1 MQVGRGDW
9 GGSDFTVNKDSPVS
23 CVSIRNMPVGDTLR
37 TRARQ
42 GYRPALW
49 GWLLVPRFGPG
60 HGLVIGVVIEGI
72 VVNPGEATGDAS
84 IRCALR
90 CSTAAQRGSGRQY
103 GYGIVVSLQRCGPLH
118 FLRRRRPFPLLP
130 ACSRRP
136 FPRCCYQTEPGIST
150 ENSFLRAV
158 GFTSLAGITTGP
170 RVRDGSSTLALPV
183 TVVSPR

>member
-1 MQVGRGDW
+1 MQVGRGDG

-23 CVSIRNMPVGDTLR
+23 CVSIRNMPVGDSLR

-103 GYGIVVSLQRCGPLH
+103 GYGIVVSLQRGGPLH
-118 FLRRRRPFPLLP
+118 FCVVEDRSLYCPPVPVGPFPSAVTRRSREYPPKTRSSGPSASLP
-130 ACSRRP
+130 
-136 FPRCCYQTEPGIST
+136 
-150 ENSFLRAV
+150 
-158 GFTSLAGITTGP
+158 
-170 RVRDGSSTLALPV
+170 
-183 TVVSPR
+183 